1 MWKEYYHVTGIYD
14 FDYALKRLS
23 LDPLIQVNK
32 KERIC
37 RCTVEVG

>member
-1 MWKEYYHVTGIYD
+1 MNVERILSRDGIYD

-32 KERIC
+32 KNDMSMYR
-37 RCTVEVG
+37 